1 MISRE
6 QAISRLKRTWRTE
19 EFKFYAEFFRPK
31 RDDGSLIRPRPGVNS
46 FGFFRNLSINDRKI
60 FYPTD
65 EVLKYETNVSFKV
78 DVVKG
83 LEDGKY
89 YYLELE
95 LDADD
100 KRVANPYALK
110 IKNVFILEEDHLSPK
125 EFIDQW
131 FYKKGHT
138 PGDAS
143 TIAGQLTLNELE
155 LYTHTKRFIF
165 ELIQNADDM
174 PDGSKDVNIE
184 INLLSNHLLFL
195 HNGKYFDRE
204 DVKAISD
211 AAKSTKSKSLSQT
224 GYKGIGFKSV
234 FTDSTR
240 VYIKSGDY
248 FFKFDKLE
256 SIYKDFYRLYKGYSD
271 NLTPKAKK
279 EFEIEYKGREQEY
292 TLIDKIPWQ
301 IKPIWVE
308 PGTVPQELSSSPFV
322 KNRQVSIAL
331 EISENILRQK
341 DYHGMILGLLR
352 EPRFLLFLRNTKGF
366 RYSKISEQ
374 SNESIID
381 ISVKEKNNIIGV
393 YSNEV
398 LIASYIKHAF
408 TISITN
414 EDFIKAGLNF
424 QKREIEGGKIEFF
437 DNNGN
442 KLENIPEKLGR
453 LDKTI
458 ITLSAKMDKY
468 AIEKLDKEESIL
480 FNYLPTSDQRFGF
493 PLLVNADFVSKTDR
507 EFIQIENK
515 WNHYIFYHLGQKCI
529 EWIAILANVT
539 HEILGKK
546 LFSYAKTYLNL
557 LPDELLD
564 EDNEELNSINI
575 AYNKGL
581 KDAIQASS
589 FVIDN
594 NGNTKKCDEIIL
606 DDTLISRVLGNG
618 FFKEFTKTNKELP
631 FFMIDVKSLKKDY
644 LNIERYDAATLIT
657 EFANEANK
665 LLLTKTLTR
674 LKPEKYFDFLAWLDT
689 FCNINDVDNDWLLDH
704 PIIRINE
711 SVISLRES
719 LAKSDFYFR
728 VSRTKELESVLNK
741 IGFTL
746 SELNIDDDNFKHL
759 RAVILQQESYL
770 KTDLKL
776 YEHIAAAK
784 ELSKLTATEKNSLIT
799 FFESLDEVGKA
810 KYAKSLALF
819 KSKKVGGSLKP
830 LNSLI
835 SNNCVGIPTWLN
847 DFVIDADEEK
857 ALTTT
862 FQAHLLKEKDLL
874 EKLFCNSD
882 SFTEIIANINTE
894 NIAEFYTYLLKL
906 HEAKPEVANIDFSKI
921 PWVFIES
928 NSTFAPASTVYWPES
943 ITKLSAPKYASVNSI
958 FETITDEKLPHQAA
972 LQIRAPFALGGK
984 DLKLT
989 EITPK
994 PNSFDVIAVN
1004 DFLDWAEANGE
1015 KNLLNHL
1022 SFSKIDVK
1030 FSMGKVSGTLCYYT
1044 TDDSL
1049 ITFIQAS
1056 AINTKL
1062 SLFPKE
1068 LYTKERNKIGLLE
1081 GVSLLNHLLE
1091 KGLSTP
1097 GLAKFIQGANDTQL
1111 SLQYLELL
1119 TELNIN
1125 SSKSYTIEDAEFKI
1139 LKLVTGQIIDDT
1151 AKLDSFRG
1159 KITLDGIK
1167 LLEKAVSAD
1176 VRMFDVNDKFV
1187 YQFQSIELSDI
1198 LPAYKGKTYPVTEII
1213 DLFADFRDSD
1223 GLKKIFRAKGRGTKK
1238 IYKELIDLKLEAY
1251 NAAQSFFLS
1260 NYQSLYPA
1268 EPILQDKIFFTID
1281 PEVNREAYEKELHL
1295 FLDYCVKEN
1304 SYIGFVA
1311 HGILPSFNPI
1321 NLIATEEYAIESEK
1335 IPKWLNEWL
1344 NKSDTEVK
1352 KIYIKLLGIN
1362 DESSPVVI
1370 YRKAVKEHQTEQMN
1384 VNREL
1389 MNNNQ
1394 LLVNNLIWF
1403 SNQQKNSNLILKKE
1417 VLQPL
1422 YQKLEI
1428 RKITVNYLRFPSL
1441 QHFQENSYSLDK
1453 IIDGEELHFIH
1464 EGWGDYKQAIFLNLV
1479 TNKKITD
1486 DVLSKT
1492 YRVAWKVIEKAVVKL
1507 PDIENLKA
1515 KSYQFDEEYY
1525 QNWDLKGQ
1533 YNIQIYKGTEL
1544 PYVIKYND
1552 SSLVNI
1558 SVGVAA
1564 YIGNVYYVVE
1574 SIKDNLFTFLAQI
1587 PEFKAL
1593 QSLRAQKQLFDE
1605 QQESEKWKIK
1615 FTEKELEALK
1625 RLFGDEIPPSFHKDL
1640 NVAALVTG
1648 LIYLN
1653 NEGFDITEAEINLK
1667 ESHKKAQLFPVFSA
1681 DKTKSFTV
1689 MSRSAKAGLL
1699 YMTARAWNRLDD
1711 IDTWLFVTTGKK
1723 ETEQY
1728 LFKSKQDV
1736 LNKSVTDFQV
1746 FRVESESK
1754 QENID
1759 DILTGRFDLGKIW
1772 LIFKMADIKSY
1783 NSIFGDGSGIRDNE
1797 ENPDYDK
1804 INTSENSPY

>member
-6 QAISRLKRTWRTE
+6 QAISVLKRTWRTE
-19 EFKFYAEFFRPK
+19 ELKFYAEFFRPK
-31 RDDGSLIRPRPGVNS
+31 KDGALIKPRPGVNP

-65 EVLKYETNVSFKV
+65 EVLKYERNISFKV

-95 LDADD
+95 LEDEENR
-100 KRVANPYALK
+100 KENPYALK
-110 IKNVFILEEDHLSPK
+110 IKDVFILEEDHLSPK
-125 EFIDQW
+125 DFINQW

-174 PDGSKDVNIE
+174 PDGSRDVNIE
-184 INLLSNHLLFL
+184 INLLPNHLLFL

-256 SIYKDFYRLYKGYSD
+256 PIYKDFYRLYKGYSD
-271 NLTPKAKK
+271 NLTPKARK
-279 EFEIEYKGREQEY
+279 EFEIEYKGREKEY

-374 SNESIID
+374 NSESIID
-381 ISVKEKNNIIGV
+381 ISVKEKNDIIGV

-424 QKREIEGGKIEFF
+424 QKREVEGGKIEFF

-442 KLENIPEKLGR
+442 KLDNIPEKLGR

-468 AIEKLDKEESIL
+468 SIEKLDKEDSIL

-493 PLLVNADFVSKTDR
+493 PFLVNADFVSKTDR

-539 HEILGKK
+539 HEIQGKK

-618 FFKEFTKTNKELP
+618 FFKEFTKTKKELP
-631 FFMIDVKSLKKDY
+631 FFMLDVKSLKKDY

-657 EFANEANK
+657 EFATEANK

-674 LKPEKYFDFLAWLDT
+674 LKIEKYFDFLAWLDT
-689 FCNINDVDNDWLLDH
+689 FCNINDVDKDWLLDL
-704 PIIRINE
+704 PVIRINE
-711 SVISLRES
+711 SVVSIRES
-719 LAKSDFYFR
+719 LSKSDFYFR
-728 VSRTKELESVLNK
+728 VSRTKELEPVLNK

-784 ELSKLTATEKNSLIT
+784 DLSKLTATEKNTLIT

-819 KSKKVGGSLKP
+819 KAKKVGGSLKP

-835 SNNCVGIPTWLN
+835 SNNCISIPAWLN

-857 ALTTT
+857 ALSTT
-862 FQAHLLKEKDLL
+862 FQGQLLKEKDLL
-874 EKLFCNSD
+874 EKLFCNTAA
-882 SFTEIIANINTE
+882 FNEVITNINSG
-894 NIAEFYTYLLKL
+894 NIEEFYTYLLKL
-906 HEAKPEVANIDFSKI
+906 LNNKPEETKFDFSII
-921 PWVFIES
+921 PWVFIEAS
-928 NSTFAPASTVYWPES
+928 SKFVLASTVYWPES
-943 ITKLSAPKYASVNSI
+943 ITKLASAKYASVKSV
-958 FETITDEKLPHQAA
+958 FEIISVEQLPHFSA
-972 LQIRAPFALGGK
+972 LQIKGPFALGSK
-984 DLKLT
+984 EFKLN

-994 PNSFDVIAVN
+994 QNSFDVIPVK

-1015 KNLLNHL
+1015 KDLLNHL
-1022 SFSKIDVK
+1022 SFFKLDDK
-1030 FSMGKVSGTLCYYT
+1030 FSIGKVSGTLTYYT
-1044 TDDSL
+1044 TDDNL
-1049 ITFIQAS
+1049 IKFIESS

-1062 SLFPKE
+1062 NLFPKE
-1068 LYTKERNKIGLLE
+1068 LYTKERYKIGLLE
-1081 GVSLLNHLLE
+1081 GVSLLKHLLE
-1091 KGLSTP
+1091 N
-1097 GLAKFIQGANDTQL
+1097 GLATSALAKYIQGANDAQL
-1111 SLQYLELL
+1111 TLQYLEML
-1119 TELNIN
+1119 TELNIE

-1139 LKLVTGQIIDDT
+1139 LKLVSYQIIDDV
-1151 AKLDSFRG
+1151 AKLDNFRE
-1159 KITLDGIK
+1159 KISLDGIK

-1176 VRMFDVNDKFV
+1176 VRMFDAENKFI
-1187 YQFQSIELSDI
+1187 YQFQNIELSDI
-1198 LPAYKGKTYPVTEII
+1198 LPRYEGKTYPVSEIVE
-1213 DLFADFRDSD
+1213 LFIDFRDAE
-1223 GLKKIFRAKGRGTKK
+1223 GLRKIFKAKGRGTKK
-1238 IYKELIDLKLEAY
+1238 IYLELLELKLQTY
-1251 NAAQSFFLS
+1251 NAAQTFFLS
-1260 NYQSLYPA
+1260 YYQSLYLT
-1268 EPILQDKIFFTID
+1268 ELVLKDKIFFTID
-1281 PEVNREAYEKELHL
+1281 PEINREAYEKELHL

-1304 SYIGFVA
+1304 SYNAFVA
-1311 HGILPSFNPI
+1311 QGILVSFNPI
-1321 NLIATEEYAIESEK
+1321 NLIATEEYSIESEK
-1335 IPKWLNEWL
+1335 LPMWLIEWV
-1344 NKSDTEVK
+1344 NKSESDTK
-1352 KIYIKLLGIN
+1352 KAYLKLMGLN
-1362 DESSPVVI
+1362 DESNPIVL
-1370 YRKAVKEHQTEQMN
+1370 YRKAIKEAQLEPMS
-1384 VNREL
+1384 VNCAL
-1389 MNNNQ
+1389 INND
-1394 LLVNNLIWF
+1394 LLLINTLLWLSVQNTVNGF
-1403 SNQQKNSNLILKKE
+1403 KLKKDI
-1417 VLQPL
+1417 LQPL
-1422 YQKLEI
+1422 YLKLLN
-1428 RKITVNYLRFPSL
+1428 RKVAIDTLLIPALQNYQDDSYLL
-1441 QHFQENSYSLDK
+1441 QSIKEGD
-1453 IIDGEELHFIH
+1453 ELHYMN
-1464 EGWGDYKQAIFLNLV
+1464 EGWGEYKETIFSVLKS
-1479 TNKKITD
+1479 TKRIID
-1486 DVLSKT
+1486 DVLPKA
-1492 YRVAWKVIEKAVVKL
+1492 YRDTLKVIEKPFEKIS
-1507 PDIENLKA
+1507 DNENIVS
-1515 KSYQFDEEYY
+1515 KSKSFDEEYY
-1525 QNWDLKGQ
+1525 QEWNLKSQ
-1533 YNIQIYKGTEL
+1533 YNIQIFDGTQL
-1544 PYVIKYND
+1544 PYLIKYNGILINTIKD
-1552 SSLVNI
+1552 KY
-1558 SVGVAA
+1558 ADC
-1564 YIGNVYYVVE
+1564 IGNVYYVVE
-1574 SIKDNLFTFLAQI
+1574 SKKESILFYLEGILPESALNALKLHKQNLIEKEKEAEKKIQFTEEESAVWKKLFGNEIPEAYYQDINLAACVSALVALDKTGYDVSKAEVNLSNTHLFAQI
-1587 PEFKAL
+1587 TPVYKNDSNEELTIMCRSAIGGIL
-1593 QSLRAQKQLFDE
+1593 YLTAQAWERLGSNNIHLFV
-1605 QQESEKWKIK
+1605 KLAKRKII
-1615 FTEKELEALK
+1615 T
-1625 RLFGDEIPPSFHKDL
+1625 
-1640 NVAALVTG
+1640 
-1648 LIYLN
+1648 IYLM
-1653 NEGFDITEAEINLK
+1653 
-1667 ESHKKAQLFPVFSA
+1667 KKMMF
-1681 DKTKSFTV
+1681 
-1689 MSRSAKAGLL
+1689 
-1699 YMTARAWNRLDD
+1699 
-1711 IDTWLFVTTGKK
+1711 
-1723 ETEQY
+1723 
-1728 LFKSKQDV
+1728 
-1736 LNKSVTDFQV
+1736 
-1746 FRVESESK
+1746 
-1754 QENID
+1754 
-1759 DILTGRFDLGKIW
+1759 
-1772 LIFKMADIKSY
+1772 
-1783 NSIFGDGSGIRDNE
+1783 
-1797 ENPDYDK
+1797 
-1804 INTSENSPY
+1804 

>member
-6 QAISRLKRTWRTE
+6 QAISTLKRTWRTE
-19 EFKFYAEFFRPK
+19 ELKFYAEFFRPK
-31 RDDGSLIRPRPGVNS
+31 KEGGALIKPRPGIS
-46 FGFFRNLSINDRKI
+46 AFGFFRNLSINDRKI
-60 FYPTD
+60 FYPSD
-65 EVLKYETNVSFKV
+65 EVLKYERNISFKV

-95 LDADD
+95 LEDEENRKD
-100 KRVANPYALK
+100 NPYALK
-110 IKNVFILEEDHLSPK
+110 IKDVYILEEDHLSPK
-125 EFIDQW
+125 EFINQW

-184 INLLSNHLLFL
+184 INLLPNHLLFL

-256 SIYKDFYRLYKGYSD
+256 PIYKDFYRLYKGYSD

-279 EFEIEYKGREQEY
+279 EFEIEYKGKEQEY

-366 RYSKISEQ
+366 RYSKISDQ
-374 SNESIID
+374 NSESIID
-381 ISVKEKNNIIGV
+381 ISVNEKKDIIGV
-393 YSNEV
+393 YSNEA

-424 QKREIEGGKIEFF
+424 QKREVEGGKIEFF

-442 KLENIPEKLGR
+442 KLDNIPEKLGR

-468 AIEKLDKEESIL
+468 AIEKLDKEDSIL

-493 PLLVNADFVSKTDR
+493 PFLVNADFVSKTDR
-507 EFIQIENK
+507 ELIQIENK

-539 HEILGKK
+539 HEIQGKK

-564 EDNEELNSINI
+564 VDNEELNSINI

-581 KDAIQASS
+581 TDAIQASS

-606 DDTLISRVLGNG
+606 DDTFISRVLGNG
-618 FFKEFTKTNKELP
+618 FFKEFTKTKKELP
-631 FFMIDVKSLKKDY
+631 FFMLDVKSLKKDY
-644 LNIERYDAATLIT
+644 LNIERYEAATLIA

-674 LKPEKYFDFLAWLDT
+674 IKPEKYFDFLAWLDT
-689 FCNINDVDNDWLLDH
+689 FCNINDVDNDWLLDL

-719 LAKSDFYFR
+719 LAKSEFYFR
-728 VSRTKELESVLNK
+728 VSRTKELEPVLNK

-759 RAVILQQESYL
+759 RAVVLQQESYL

-776 YEHIAAAK
+776 YEHISAAK
-784 ELSKLTATEKNSLIT
+784 DLSKLTATEKNTLIT

-819 KSKKVGGSLKP
+819 KSKKVGASLKP

-835 SNNCVGIPTWLN
+835 SNSCAGIPKWLN
-847 DFVIDADEEK
+847 DFVIDIEEEN
-857 ALTTT
+857 ALSTN
-862 FQAHLLKEKDLL
+862 FKSQLLKEKDFF
-874 EKLFCNSD
+874 EKLFCNAAA
-882 SFTEIIANINTE
+882 FNEVIINLNSGNIE
-894 NIAEFYTYLLKL
+894 EFYAYLLKL
-906 HEAKPEVANIDFSKI
+906 LKNKPEETKIDFSLI
-921 PWVFIES
+921 PLVFIE
-928 NSTFAPASTVYWPES
+928 ASSKFVLASIVYWPES
-943 ITKLSAPKYASVNSI
+943 VTKLASTKYASVKSVIENISV
-958 FETITDEKLPHQAA
+958 DQLPHFSA
-972 LQIRAPFALGGK
+972 LQIKGPFAFGSK
-984 DLKLT
+984 DLKLN

-994 PNSFDVIAVN
+994 QNSFDVIPVN

-1015 KNLLNHL
+1015 KDLLYHF
-1022 SFSKIDVK
+1022 SFSKIDDK
-1030 FSMGKVSGTLCYYT
+1030 FSIGKVSGTLTHYT
-1044 TDDSL
+1044 TDETLIKFIDS
-1049 ITFIQAS
+1049 S
-1056 AINTKL
+1056 AIKTKL

-1081 GVSLLNHLLE
+1081 GVSLLKHLLDN
-1091 KGLSTP
+1091 GLSTP
-1097 GLAKFIQGANDTQL
+1097 ALAKYIQGANDTQL

-1119 TELNIN
+1119 TELNID
-1125 SSKSYTIEDAEFKI
+1125 SSKSYTIEDAEFKT
-1139 LKLVTGQIIDDT
+1139 LKLVVQHLMDDD
-1151 AKLDSFRG
+1151 AKLASFKKKILLDSHSFA
-1159 KITLDGIK
+1159 
-1167 LLEKAVSAD
+1167 EKAFSDDIRFYNEGAAP
-1176 VRMFDVNDKFV
+1176 
-1187 YQFQSIELSDI
+1187 IEIKTKLKEI
-1198 LPAYKGKTYPVTEII
+1198 LPAYQNQTYSISIVISKFI
-1213 DLFADFRDSD
+1213 DFRDD
-1223 GLKKIFRAKGRGTKK
+1223 PKLIKIFKSESRSPSR
-1238 IYKELIDLKLEAY
+1238 IYRELNELKPPY
-1251 NAAQSFFLS
+1251 FSPTQTFFLS
-1260 NYQSLYPA
+1260 YYKTLNP
-1268 EPILQDKIFFTID
+1268 
-1281 PEVNREAYEKELHL
+1281 
-1295 FLDYCVKEN
+1295 KEN
-1304 SYIGFVA
+1304 VFKDKVLFVNANSDNQIQYKSEVHEFLNICLKESSYISFIA
-1311 HGILPSFNPI
+1311 QGIIPSFNPI
-1321 NLIATEEYAIESEK
+1321 NLIATEEYAIEVEKLPIWLSE
-1335 IPKWLNEWL
+1335 WVNNSE
-1344 NKSDTEVK
+1344 SDTK
-1352 KIYIKLLGIN
+1352 KAYLKLIGIN
-1362 DESSPVVI
+1362 YENSPVVL
-1370 YRKAVKEHQTEQMN
+1370 YRKAIMEAQPEPMA
-1384 VNREL
+1384 VNCAL
-1389 MNNNQ
+1389 IDNDI
-1394 LLVNNLIWF
+1394 LLTNTLSWLTIQNTTNAF
-1403 SNQQKNSNLILKKE
+1403 ILKKD
-1417 VLQPL
+1417 VLLPL
-1422 YQKLEI
+1422 YLKLLNRKVSIDKLLIPNLQKYQDDS
-1428 RKITVNYLRFPSL
+1428 YLL
-1441 QHFQENSYSLDK
+1441 QSMKEGDELHYMNEGWGEYKETIFSVLKSTKK
-1453 IIDGEELHFIH
+1453 IID
-1464 EGWGDYKQAIFLNLV
+1464 
-1479 TNKKITD
+1479 
-1486 DVLSKT
+1486 DVLPKA
-1492 YRVAWKVIEKAVVKL
+1492 YRDILKVIEKPFVKL
-1507 PDIENLKA
+1507 PDSENLKLN
-1515 KSYQFDEEYY
+1515 SYTFDEEYY

-1533 YNIQIYKGTEL
+1533 YNIQIYKEAQL
-1544 PYVIKYND
+1544 PYVIKYNE
-1552 SSLVNI
+1552 SSLANI
-1558 SVGVAA
+1558 SIGVAA
-1564 YIGNVYYVVE
+1564 YIGNVYYIVE

-1605 QQESEKWKIK
+1605 QRDSEKWKIK

-1653 NEGFDITEAEINLK
+1653 NEGFNITEAEANLK
-1667 ESHKKAQLFPVFSA
+1667 ESHKKAQLFPVFSG
-1681 DKTKSFTV
+1681 DKTKSYTV

-1711 IDTWLFVTTGKK
+1711 INTWLFVTTGKK
-1723 ETEQY
+1723 ETDQY
-1728 LFKSKQDV
+1728 LFKNKQDV

-1759 DILTGRFDLGKIW
+1759 DIISGRFDLGKIW
-1772 LIFKMADIKSY
+1772 LIFKMADNKSY
-1783 NSIFGDGSGIRDNE
+1783 NSIFGDGSGIRNNE
-1797 ENPDYDK
+1797 ENPDYDNA
-1804 INTSENSPY
+1804 NTSENSPY